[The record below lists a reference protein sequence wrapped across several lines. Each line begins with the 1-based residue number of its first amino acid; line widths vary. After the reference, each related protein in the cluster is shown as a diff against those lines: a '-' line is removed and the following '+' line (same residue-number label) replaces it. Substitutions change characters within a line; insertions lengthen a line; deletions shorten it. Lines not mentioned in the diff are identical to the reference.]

1 MPYVASTLG
10 TYSTGTVT
18 VVNGS
23 TAVTGSG
30 TVWGDIVNEGD
41 LFTIDDDKF
50 YYVAAL
56 NSDTSLTLDKPYAE
70 SSASGINY
78 RVMLNTAAHFPSD
91 VAAKVERALSGMGD
105 VYCPIDHASSGS
117 DYGLASA
124 SLYGH
129 AKASGTTPKAPGTAA
144 VGTETNKFAR
154 GDHVHP
160 HDDTKLD
167 ISIAKTYLPLSGGTL
182 SGDLKFSQSGAYI
195 QKTTDSGTMA
205 VYSGS
210 AINKGAELV
219 LYGKDHGSQ
228 PGEFSLRAKNGVDT
242 MILRGYPNGT
252 LTWDGKDVATIRAGD
267 WTPELVG
274 NSTPGTYT
282 YKTQYGT
289 WLKIGNLVYITAD
302 IDIGDYT
309 VHPYGRAYITG
320 LPFAVL
326 GETTAISVRGT
337 FGQSNCFLKCVRA
350 VTGNGYTRIFLQG
363 IDQTNNTVDDLTFSN
378 SSQTSGRYLSL
389 ATPSGTNTT
398 GRLVLSGCYRS
409 Q

>member
-1 MPYVASTLG
+1 MPYVSSTLG

-23 TAVTGSG
+23 TTVTGSG

-105 VYCPIDHASSGS
+105 VYCPINHASSGS

-129 AKASGTTPKAPGTAA
+129 AKASETTPKAPGTAA

-167 ISIAKTYLPLSGGTL
+167 KTGGA
-182 SGDLKFSQSGAYI
+182 F
-195 QKTTDSGTMA
+195 
-205 VYSGS
+205 
-210 AINKGAELV
+210 NKML
-219 LYGKDHGSQ
+219 
-228 PGEFSLRAKNGVDT
+228 F
-242 MILRGYPNGT
+242 
-252 LTWDGKDVATIRAGD
+252 
-267 WTPELVG
+267 
-274 NSTPGTYT
+274 
-282 YKTQYGT
+282 
-289 WLKIGNLVYITAD
+289 
-302 IDIGDYT
+302 
-309 VHPYGRAYITG
+309 
-320 LPFAVL
+320 
-326 GETTAISVRGT
+326 
-337 FGQSNCFLKCVRA
+337 
-350 VTGNGYTRIFLQG
+350 
-363 IDQTNNTVDDLTFSN
+363 
-378 SSQTSGRYLSL
+378 SQTSGNYVAPYTGVYRITLKGGGGGGGGAQTDRYATGGAGGEGGTIIFYATLTKNQSYAYTIGAGGAAGANGAGNTDAQNGSNGGTSSIVIGSTTYSITGGGGGRRRFSNGRGGFGGRVKTPASNSVYMIPGMSGGNGTAVLPDSITASGYISTLVQGPGCSL
-389 ATPSGTNTT
+389 GNQPSLYGGGGNGGGPAANSLPTT
-398 GRLVLSGCYRS
+398 VAEPTAGGDGYILIEYAG
-409 Q
+409 

>member
-1 MPYVASTLG
+1 MAYVASTLG

-129 AKASGTTPKAPGTAA
+129 AKASGTTPKAPGTAS

-167 ISIAKTYLPLSGGTL
+167 TAGGTL
-182 SGDLKFSQSGAYI
+182 TGALIFSGNYDIRSDTNDKQISIFGGSSGNSSTGA
-195 QKTTDSGTMA
+195 KCLLN
-205 VYSGS
+205 GS
-210 AINKGAELV
+210 SYTYPGWFTLQAGDANGYKQLV
-219 LYGKDHGSQ
+219 GKPD
-228 PGEFSLRAKNGVDT
+228 
-242 MILRGYPNGT
+242 GT
-252 LTWDGKDVATIRAGD
+252 LTWDGNALTTINDFIVVSSGTAQPYKFKAKFPGGVMIQGIYTTFTTDENGRFT
-267 WTPELVG
+267 WTFDEAFVNVPFL
-274 NSTPGTYT
+274 SI
-282 YKTQYGT
+282 
-289 WLKIGNLVYITAD
+289 LS
-302 IDIGDYT
+302 IDPTLTIVMY
-309 VHPYGRAYITG
+309 
-320 LPFAVL
+320 
-326 GETTAISVRGT
+326 
-337 FGQSNCFLKCVRA
+337 VRA
-350 VTGNGYTRIFLQG
+350 KTGYTFRVYKNGSLLVA
-363 IDQTNNTVDDLTFSN
+363 DNVTVCLTVV
-378 SSQTSGRYLSL
+378 GE
-389 ATPSGTNTT
+389 
-398 GRLVLSGCYRS
+398 
-409 Q
+409 

>member
-70 SSASGINY
+70 ASASGVGY

-160 HDDTKLD
+160 LQT
-167 ISIAKTYLPLSGGTL
+167 IASTP
-182 SGDLKFSQSGAYI
+182 A
-195 QKTTDSGTMA
+195 TTD
-205 VYSGS
+205 
-210 AINKGAELV
+210 
-219 LYGKDHGSQ
+219 
-228 PGEFSLRAKNGVDT
+228 
-242 MILRGYPNGT
+242 
-252 LTWDGKDVATIRAGD
+252 
-267 WTPELVG
+267 
-274 NSTPGTYT
+274 NST
-282 YKTQYGT
+282 
-289 WLKIGNLVYITAD
+289 KIATTAF
-302 IDIGDYT
+302 
-309 VHPYGRAYITG
+309 VNNRLPYITG
-320 LPFAVL
+320 TWTPTIY
-326 GETTAISVRGT
+326 GSTTN
-337 FGQSNCFLKCVRA
+337 GQF
-350 VTGNGYTRIFLQG
+350 TYE
-363 IDQTNNTVDDLTFSN
+363 TNNG
-378 SSQTSGRYLSL
+378 GRYLKLGKIVFVFGSIV
-389 ATPSGTNTT
+389 ATCVSIPSGSVQIGGLPFNAAGYGYRLWTTNNSSIEGFWLRYNVNYAIARVNTSNAGNSPLYFNSSSSSSMSCDVGTT
-398 GRLVLSGCYRS
+398 LSITITGFYETNS
-409 Q
+409 

>member
-1 MPYVASTLG
+1 MAYVASTLG

-70 SSASGINY
+70 ASASGVGY

-105 VYCPIDHASSGS
+105 VYCPINHASSGS

-129 AKASGTTPKAPGTAA
+129 AKASGTTPKAPGTAS

-167 ISIAKTYLPLSGGTL
+167 KTGGAYN
-182 SGDLKFSQSGAYI
+182 KMFFSQTSGNYTAPYTGVYRITLKGGGGGGAPCSDAVKAGGGGGGEGATLVFYEFLTKGQSYAYTI
-195 QKTTDSGTMA
+195 GAGGAAAPNTTDSGAHRGDSGGSTSFDNLRYTAGGGTGGGNSYYKMGGGA
-205 VYSGS
+205 GGVYKYAPTG
-210 AINKGAELV
+210 AIVHLIQGQQ
-219 LYGKDHGSQ
+219 GQS
-228 PGEFSLRAKNGVDT
+228 
-242 MILRGYPNGT
+242 GT
-252 LTWDGKDVATIRAGD
+252 LATSSGYGGSPASGGGTSSGYGAG
-267 WTPELVG
+267 G
-274 NSTPGTYT
+274 AG
-282 YKTQYGT
+282 
-289 WLKIGNLVYITAD
+289 
-302 IDIGDYT
+302 
-309 VHPYGRAYITG
+309 AY
-320 LPFAVL
+320 
-326 GETTAISVRGT
+326 
-337 FGQSNCFLKCVRA
+337 
-350 VTGNGYTRIFLQG
+350 Y
-363 IDQTNNTVDDLTFSN
+363 NNT
-378 SSQTSGRYLSL
+378 
-389 ATPSGTNTT
+389 TPVQASDGTD
-398 GRLVLSGCYRS
+398 GYILIEYAG
-409 Q
+409 

>member
-129 AKASGTTPKAPGTAA
+129 AKASGTTPKAPGTAS

-167 ISIAKTYLPLSGGTL
+167 KTG
-182 SGDLKFSQSGAYI
+182 GAY
-195 QKTTDSGTMA
+195 
-205 VYSGS
+205 
-210 AINKGAELV
+210 NKM
-219 LYGKDHGSQ
+219 
-228 PGEFSLRAKNGVDT
+228 F
-242 MILRGYPNGT
+242 
-252 LTWDGKDVATIRAGD
+252 
-267 WTPELVG
+267 
-274 NSTPGTYT
+274 
-282 YKTQYGT
+282 
-289 WLKIGNLVYITAD
+289 
-302 IDIGDYT
+302 
-309 VHPYGRAYITG
+309 
-320 LPFAVL
+320 F
-326 GETTAISVRGT
+326 
-337 FGQSNCFLKCVRA
+337 
-350 VTGNGYTRIFLQG
+350 
-363 IDQTNNTVDDLTFSN
+363 
-378 SSQTSGRYLSL
+378 SQTSGSYIAPYTGVYRITLKGGGGGGGGVQSSTL
-389 ATPSGTNTT
+389 KTGASGGEGATLVFYATLTKNQSYPYIIGAGGEAGINDADTTNDYNGKKGGNTSFTIGNNTYMAEGGRGGNSAVGTAAAGGVGGRSWTIPSGVVAYRIPGASGASAFYNDRIGSVLMLGVPGGGAGGGLGADVALYGGGGGSARIT
-398 GRLVLSGCYRS
+398 GQPGSHSFAPALPGSNGYIMIEY
-409 Q
+409 QG

>member
-129 AKASGTTPKAPGTAA
+129 AKASGTTPKAPGTAS

-167 ISIAKTYLPLSGGTL
+167 KTGGAFNKVFFSRTSGDFTAPYTGVYRVTLKGGGGGGSYPSAANYTTGAGGGSGGTL
-182 SGDLKFSQSGAYI
+182 IFYITLTKNTVYPYTIGAGG
-195 QKTTDSGTMA
+195 TVGTVDS
-205 VYSGS
+205 
-210 AINKGAELV
+210 
-219 LYGKDHGSQ
+219 
-228 PGEFSLRAKNGVDT
+228 
-242 MILRGYPNGT
+242 PNGSNGGAST
-252 LTWDGKDVATIRAGD
+252 FNSQWSIGGGGGAQSYNNGGFGGYGGTSRTVPTGATNYIVINGKQGDAIKHGAGEWVSKYSHGGEQDKVYDIGTQREGLGMGGQGGGGVGTSTTI
-267 WTPELVG
+267 TTQ
-274 NSTPGTYT
+274 SYPGTDGYIMIE
-282 YKTQYGT
+282 YG
-289 WLKIGNLVYITAD
+289 G
-302 IDIGDYT
+302 
-309 VHPYGRAYITG
+309 
-320 LPFAVL
+320 
-326 GETTAISVRGT
+326 
-337 FGQSNCFLKCVRA
+337 
-350 VTGNGYTRIFLQG
+350 
-363 IDQTNNTVDDLTFSN
+363 
-378 SSQTSGRYLSL
+378 
-389 ATPSGTNTT
+389 
-398 GRLVLSGCYRS
+398 
-409 Q
+409 

>member
-1 MPYVASTLG
+1 MAYVASTLG

-70 SSASGINY
+70 SSASGITY

-129 AKASGTTPKAPGTAA
+129 AKASGTTPKAPGTAS

-167 ISIAKTYLPLSGGTL
+167 KTGGAFNKMFFSQISGSYIAPYTGVYRITLKGGGGGGGPTLTTGTNGGAGGGEGGTNIFYATLTKDVSYSYVIGAGGLGGVSAADINDLAPSTSGGDTSITIGNVTYTAKGGNRGYGGTTAANAPRGGVNVSTTGIYIPGCAGS
-182 SGDLKFSQSGAYI
+182 SG
-195 QKTTDSGTMA
+195 
-205 VYSGS
+205 
-210 AINKGAELV
+210 
-219 LYGKDHGSQ
+219 
-228 PGEFSLRAKNGVDT
+228 AKNGSFGIAPGGGQGGGVE
-242 MILRGYPNGT
+242 GYNGT
-252 LTWDGKDVATIRAGD
+252 KGG
-267 WTPELVG
+267 G
-274 NSTPGTYT
+274 GC
-282 YKTQYGT
+282 G
-289 WLKIGNLVYITAD
+289 
-302 IDIGDYT
+302 
-309 VHPYGRAYITG
+309 
-320 LPFAVL
+320 
-326 GETTAISVRGT
+326 
-337 FGQSNCFLKCVRA
+337 
-350 VTGNGYTRIFLQG
+350 
-363 IDQTNNTVDDLTFSN
+363 
-378 SSQTSGRYLSL
+378 
-389 ATPSGTNTT
+389 ATPTIAATN
-398 GRLVLSGCYRS
+398 GGDGYILIEYAG
-409 Q
+409 

>member
-1 MPYVASTLG
+1 MPYVSSTLG

-105 VYCPIDHASSGS
+105 VYCPINHASSSS

-129 AKASGTTPKAPGTAA
+129 AKASGTTPKAPGTAS

-167 ISIAKTYLPLSGGTL
+167 KTGGA
-182 SGDLKFSQSGAYI
+182 F
-195 QKTTDSGTMA
+195 
-205 VYSGS
+205 
-210 AINKGAELV
+210 NKM
-219 LYGKDHGSQ
+219 
-228 PGEFSLRAKNGVDT
+228 F
-242 MILRGYPNGT
+242 
-252 LTWDGKDVATIRAGD
+252 
-267 WTPELVG
+267 
-274 NSTPGTYT
+274 
-282 YKTQYGT
+282 
-289 WLKIGNLVYITAD
+289 
-302 IDIGDYT
+302 
-309 VHPYGRAYITG
+309 
-320 LPFAVL
+320 F
-326 GETTAISVRGT
+326 
-337 FGQSNCFLKCVRA
+337 
-350 VTGNGYTRIFLQG
+350 
-363 IDQTNNTVDDLTFSN
+363 
-378 SSQTSGRYLSL
+378 SQTSGSYTAPYTGVYRITLKGGGGAGAFRNVGQNSTGGGGGEGATAIFYTTLTKNTSYAYTIGAGAQSGYAVDDGQGNISYVAPTDSGDTSIIINNSIFAVAGGKNAWTGGTSPQGGQGGYAFTLPGVTAERIYGASGSGGLYL
-389 ATPSGTNTT
+389 PSGFGGNVPGASGGGNGGARGYTAGGATLNGQFGGGGAGMAYRNTQQ
-398 GRLVLSGCYRS
+398 SIDFYRGGNGGDGYILIEYAG
-409 Q
+409 

>member
-10 TYSTGTVT
+10 TYSTGTVA

-70 SSASGINY
+70 ASASGINY

-105 VYCPIDHASSGS
+105 VYCPINHASSGS

-167 ISIAKTYLPLSGGTL
+167 KTG
-182 SGDLKFSQSGAYI
+182 GAY
-195 QKTTDSGTMA
+195 
-205 VYSGS
+205 
-210 AINKGAELV
+210 NKM
-219 LYGKDHGSQ
+219 
-228 PGEFSLRAKNGVDT
+228 F
-242 MILRGYPNGT
+242 
-252 LTWDGKDVATIRAGD
+252 
-267 WTPELVG
+267 
-274 NSTPGTYT
+274 
-282 YKTQYGT
+282 
-289 WLKIGNLVYITAD
+289 
-302 IDIGDYT
+302 
-309 VHPYGRAYITG
+309 
-320 LPFAVL
+320 F
-326 GETTAISVRGT
+326 
-337 FGQSNCFLKCVRA
+337 
-350 VTGNGYTRIFLQG
+350 
-363 IDQTNNTVDDLTFSN
+363 
-378 SSQTSGRYLSL
+378 SQTSGNYTAPYTGVYRITLKGGGGGGGGAQTDLYATGGAGGEGGTIIFYETLTKNASYAYTIGAGGAAGANSSGNTDTLSGSDGGTSSIVIGATTYSITGGEGGKRRYSNGRGGFGGRTKTPNNSSVYMIPGTSGGNGTAVSPDSITASGYLSTL
-389 ATPSGTNTT
+389 VQGPGCSLQSQPSFYGGGGNGGGPVANTLPT
-398 GRLVLSGCYRS
+398 TVSVPTSGGNGYILIEYAS
-409 Q
+409 

>member
-1 MPYVASTLG
+1 MAYVASTLG

-23 TAVTGSG
+23 AAVTGSG

-105 VYCPIDHASSGS
+105 VYCPINHASSGS

-129 AKASGTTPKAPGTAA
+129 AKASGTTPKAPGTAS

-160 HDDTKLD
+160 ATAPTPVITDN
-167 ISIAKTYLPLSGGTL
+167 SSQIATTAFVNNRLPYTSGTWTPTIYGGTTNGEFTYEASH
-182 SGDLKFSQSGAYI
+182 SGRYFKLGKIVFVFGNIVATCVSI
-195 QKTTDSGTMA
+195 P
-205 VYSGS
+205 SGS
-210 AINKGAELV
+210 V
-219 LYGKDHGSQ
+219 Q
-228 PGEFSLRAKNGVDT
+228 
-242 MILRGYPNGT
+242 
-252 LTWDGKDVATIRAGD
+252 
-267 WTPELVG
+267 
-274 NSTPGTYT
+274 
-282 YKTQYGT
+282 
-289 WLKIGNLVYITAD
+289 IG
-302 IDIGDYT
+302 
-309 VHPYGRAYITG
+309 G
-320 LPFAVL
+320 LPFNA
-326 GETTAISVRGT
+326 S
-337 FGQSNCFLKCVRA
+337 
-350 VTGNGYTRIFLQG
+350 GYGYKLWT
-363 IDQTNNTVDDLTFSN
+363 SN
-378 SSQTSGRYLSL
+378 SSTTAGFWLRYNGNYAIARVNVANAGNGPQYFNSGNAALSCEI
-389 ATPSGTNTT
+389 GTTLSIPIT
-398 GRLVLSGCYRS
+398 GFYETNS
-409 Q
+409 